1 MEQKTYDDL
10 FLQPQE
16 EAQLGS
22 APQQPE
28 FDKEAWAAKKQEQ
41 RQTLFTH
48 ADEMAALTLT
58 DPRVLQAFLTKQ
70 GKAAV
75 SYSVTN
81 TLLIMQQRPDAE
93 HVRHEDDW
101 QKAGRGIR
109 RGEGRNA
116 ILLFKRDHEYAGDDG
131 LMKSGYNVHRY
142 FDIVQTFGPALPKP
156 QQLDLRVL
164 LSALMRDTSVRLNLS
179 ENVSKET
186 GAVYI
191 EQEGAIHVA
200 AGMEGGNLFRAVSRE
215 LARVQH
221 GGDTSPAA
229 TWYASCI
236 SNIVNARYGVAPT
249 PIQEIPEDI
258 ALSDPRTKRAMLE
271 AVSHPAME
279 MIQRMERALQPHR
292 QQMRENRAAKQAP
305 PLQRQEQHTR

>member
-41 RQTLFTH
+41 RQTLFTKI
-48 ADEMAALTLT
+48 DEMAALTLF
-58 DPRVLQAFLTKQ
+58 DSRVLQRFLYQQ
-70 GKAAV
+70 GKSAV
-75 SYSVTN
+75 RYSVTN
-81 TLLIMQQRPDAE
+81 TLLILHQRPEQSD

-101 QKAGRGIR
+101 SKAGRGIR

-131 LMKSGYNVHRY
+131 LMKTGYNVHRY
-142 FDIVQTFGPALPKP
+142 FDISQTFGPALPKP
-156 QQLDLRVL
+156 QQLDLRLL
-164 LSALMRDTSVRLNLS
+164 LSALMRDTTVQLNLS

-186 GAVYI
+186 GAVFI

-249 PIQEIPEDI
+249 PVQEIPEDI
-258 ALSDPRTKRAMLE
+258 ALSDLRTKKAILE
-271 AVSHPAME
+271 AISHPAME
-279 MIQRMERALQPHR
+279 TIRRMETTLQPYR
-292 QQMRENRAAKQAP
+292 QQQREARQAP
-305 PLQRQEQHTR
+305 PRQQEQPSR